1 MKRPKE
7 LSKSSQKEA
16 TEVGII
22 IDKNTRVIVQNI
34 TGTQG
39 SFHTRLMLDYCT
51 KIVAGV
57 TPGKG
62 GKDFNGIPVFDTVE
76 EAKAKYSPNAS
87 IIFVPA
93 PFAADAALE
102 AMENGLKT
110 IVIITEHI
118 PIRDAIN
125 VMAYAKQVKATI
137 IGPNTPGI
145 ITPGACKLGIMPS
158 HIFKSG
164 GVGLVSRSGTLTY
177 EIAAGLS
184 NKWLGQSTCLGLG
197 GDPITGLNFID
208 ALDMFEKDSQTKAVV
223 LIGEIGGN
231 LEELA
236 AQHIAARE
244 YSKPVVAFIAGRSA
258 PSGKRMGHAG
268 AIVMG
273 KAGTA
278 ENKIDAF
285 RKAGVEVAEKPGD
298 VAEMLAKRLVSKR

>member
-1 MKRPKE
+1 M
-7 LSKSSQKEA
+7 
-16 TEVGII
+16 
-22 IDKNTRVIVQNI
+22 

-39 SFHTRLMLDYCT
+39 SFHTRLMLEYGT

-62 GKDFNGIPVFDTVE
+62 GTRIEDVPVYDSGE
-76 EAKAKYSPNAS
+76 EAQEKHQANAA

-102 AMENGLKT
+102 AMKNRIRTL
-110 IVIITEHI
+110 VIITEHI
-118 PIRDAIN
+118 PIKDAIN
-125 VMAYAKQVKATI
+125 VMAYAKQVNATV

-145 ITPGACKLGIMPS
+145 ISPEASKLGIMPS
-158 HIFKSG
+158 HIFKPGS
-164 GVGLVSRSGTLTY
+164 VGMVSRSGTLTY

-184 NKWLGQSTCLGLG
+184 RKQLGQSTCLGLG
-197 GDPITGLNFID
+197 GDPITGLNFVD
-208 ALDMFEKDSQTKAVV
+208 ALEMFKDDSQTKAAV

-236 AQHIAARE
+236 AKYVSDEA
-244 YSKPVVAFIAGRSA
+244 YPKPVVAFIAGRSA
-258 PSGKRMGHAG
+258 PPGKRMGHAG

-278 ENKIDAF
+278 ENKIDTF
-285 RKAGVEVAEKPGD
+285 RKVGVKVAEKPND
-298 VAEMLAKRLVSKR
+298 VAELLAKMIKV

>member
-1 MKRPKE
+1 M
-7 LSKSSQKEA
+7 
-16 TEVGII
+16 GII
-22 IDKNTRVIVQNI
+22 IGKDTSAIVWGI

-39 SFHTRLMLDYCT
+39 SFHTRLMLEYGT

-62 GKDFNGIPVFDTVE
+62 GTRVEDVPVYDSGE
-76 EAKAKYSPNAS
+76 EAQENHHANAA

-102 AMENGLKT
+102 AMKNEIKT

-118 PIRDAIN
+118 PIKDAIN
-125 VMAYAKQVKATI
+125 IMAYAKQVKATI

-145 ITPGACKLGIMPS
+145 ISPEASKLGIMPS
-158 HIFKSG
+158 HIFELGS
-164 GVGLVSRSGTLTY
+164 VGMVSRSGTLTY
-177 EIAAGLS
+177 EIAAGLTR
-184 NKWLGQSTCLGLG
+184 KQLGQSTCLGLG
-197 GDPITGLNFID
+197 GDPITGLNFVD
-208 ALDMFEKDSQTKAVV
+208 ALEMFKADSQTKAVA

-236 AQHIAARE
+236 AKYISEAA
-244 YSKPVVAFIAGRSA
+244 YPKPVVAFIAGRSA
-258 PSGKRMGHAG
+258 PPGKRMGHAG

-278 ENKIDAF
+278 ESKIETF
-285 RKAGVEVAEKPGD
+285 RKAGVKVAEKPND
-298 VAEMLAKRLVSKR
+298 LAELLANLIKP

>member
-1 MKRPKE
+1 M
-7 LSKSSQKEA
+7 
-16 TEVGII
+16 GII
-22 IDKNTRVIVQNI
+22 IDKNTRAIVQGI

-39 SFHTRLMLDYCT
+39 SFHTKLMLDYGT

-62 GKDFNGIPVFDTVE
+62 GTRVHNIPVYDTVE
-76 EAKAKYSPNAS
+76 EAQENHSANAS

-93 PFAADAALE
+93 PFAAEAALE
-102 AMENGLKT
+102 ALENGIKT

-118 PIRDAIN
+118 PIKDAIN
-125 VMAYAKQVKATI
+125 LMSMAKQLKATI

-145 ITPGACKLGIMPS
+145 ITPGESKLGIMPS
-158 HIFKSG
+158 HIFKKGSIG
-164 GVGLVSRSGTLTY
+164 MVSRSGTLTY
-177 EIAAGLS
+177 EIAASLTRKG
-184 NKWLGQSTCLGLG
+184 LGQSTCLGLG

-208 ALDMFEKDSQTKAVV
+208 ALKMFKEDPQTNAVV

-236 AQHIAARE
+236 AE
-244 YSKPVVAFIAGRSA
+244 YIKKEEYPKPVVAFIAGRSA
-258 PSGKRMGHAG
+258 PQGKRMGHAG

-278 ENKIDAF
+278 ESKIEAF
-285 RKAGVEVAEKPGD
+285 KNANVKVAEKPSD
-298 VAEMLAKRLVSKR
+298 VAELLTKFTV